1 MNNTHNQSIP
11 QAELDEIKQSVE
23 KAISL
28 LKPYT
33 IPLTP
38 GERSNMAKLGD
49 KTLAFVDKTNAY
61 SLANP
66 QLCPS
71 YFNQAEFAIDFNDYQ
86 NLRPLV
92 VMVEQLLHQIE
103 DTMTMAG
110 SEAYI
115 ASLSFYNSAKDAAK
129 RDIPGAKAVY
139 EDLRLRFPQ
148 ANSRK
153 KEEDKNKLNQP

>member
-11 QAELDEIKQSVE
+11 QAELDEIKQSIE
-23 KAISL
+23 KALSL

-38 GERSNMAKLGD
+38 AERSNMAKL
-49 KTLAFVDKTNAY
+49 VDKTNAY

-148 ANSRK
+148 PYARK
-153 KEEDKNKLNQP
+153 KEEDKK

>member
-1 MNNTHNQSIP
+1 MHI
-11 QAELDEIKQSVE
+11 
-23 KAISL
+23 
-28 LKPYT
+28 
-33 IPLTP
+33 LTFCH
-38 GERSNMAKLGD
+38 SD
-49 KTLAFVDKTNAY
+49 AFVHSIVNAFVGFTY
-61 SLANP
+61 PIINFMGIFLYYVYAFVGT
-66 QLCPS
+66 C
-71 YFNQAEFAIDFNDYQ
+71 AIDFNDYQ

-148 ANSRK
+148 ANGRK
-153 KEEDKNKLNQP
+153 KEEDKK

>member
-1 MNNTHNQSIP
+1 MNNSHNQSIP
-11 QAELDEIKQSVE
+11 QAELDEIKQSIE
-23 KAISL
+23 KALSL

-38 GERSNMAKLGD
+38 AERSNMAKLGD

-61 SLANP
+61 SVANP
-66 QLCPS
+66 DLCPS
-71 YFNQAEFAIDFNDYQ
+71 YFNQDEFAIDFNDYQ
-86 NLRPLV
+86 KLRPLV
-92 VMVEQLLHQIE
+92 VLVEQLLHQIE

-129 RDIPGAKAVY
+129 RDIPGAKDVY
-139 EDLRLRFPQ
+139 EDLMIRVPQ
-148 ANSRK
+148 DNGRQREAEK
-153 KEEDKNKLNQP
+153 K

>member
-23 KAISL
+23 KALSL

-49 KTLAFVDKTNAY
+49 KTLAFVEKTNSYA
-61 SLANP
+61 LANP
-66 QLCPS
+66 QLCPA
-71 YFNQAEFAIDFNDYQ
+71 YFDQAAFAIDFADYRS
-86 NLRPLV
+86 LRPLV
-92 VMVEQLLHQIE
+92 VLTEQLLHNID
-103 DTMTMAG
+103 DTMMVAG
-110 SEAYI
+110 SEAFI

-139 EDLRLRFPQ
+139 DDLKTRFPQ
-148 ANSRK
+148 KRGKAAEK
-153 KEEDKNKLNQP
+153 